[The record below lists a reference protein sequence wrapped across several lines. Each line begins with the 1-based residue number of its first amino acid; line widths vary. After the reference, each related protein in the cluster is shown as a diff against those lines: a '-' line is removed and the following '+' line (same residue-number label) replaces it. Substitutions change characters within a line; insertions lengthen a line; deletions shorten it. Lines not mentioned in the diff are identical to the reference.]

1 MILIRGLHNL
11 TPFSSGCVATIGNF
25 DGVHQGHQII
35 IRQLQAQ
42 ARSLNLPAVV
52 MVFEPQPREYFDAEN
67 APARLMRFREKLEA
81 IANLGVDVLVCLQF
95 NHRFRQLSAQQFIDQ
110 VLVEGLRVKHLVVG
124 DDFRFG
130 CDRTGD
136 FHSLQQAGE
145 LYGFSVDHTATVEVD
160 GERVSSTRIRALLAT
175 GEFEEAGQLL
185 GRPYN
190 IKGRVV
196 HGRKLGRQIQ
206 VPTANL
212 NLCGKRPVLSGVFTV
227 EARTAAGKVFPGV
240 ANVGWRPT
248 VENGSPE
255 PNLEVHLLD
264 FDQDLYGQRLQVVF
278 LKKLREELRFSG
290 LEELKDRIHQDI
302 KDAREFFARRLRP
315 AAEQ

>member
-1 MILIRGLHNL
+1 MRLIRGLHNL
-11 TPFSSGCVATIGNF
+11 TPFSLGCVATIGNF

-35 IRQLQAQ
+35 IRQLQEQ
-42 ARSLNLPAVV
+42 ADSLNLPAVV
-52 MVFEPQPREYFDAEN
+52 MVFEPQPREYFDAES

-81 IANLGVDVLVCLQF
+81 IANLNVDALVCLQF

-110 VLVEGLRVKHLVVG
+110 VLVEGLQIKHLVVG

-136 FHSLQQAGE
+136 FQLLQQAGE
-145 LYGFSVDHTATVEVD
+145 LNGFSVDYTATVEVD
-160 GERVSSTRIRALLAT
+160 GDRVSSTRIRALLAA
-175 GEFEEAGQLL
+175 GAFEDAGQLL

-190 IKGRVV
+190 INGRVV
-196 HGRKLGRQIQ
+196 HGRQLGRQIQ

-212 NLCGKRPVLSGVFTV
+212 NLCGKKPVFRGVFTV
-227 EARTAAGKVFPGV
+227 EARTVAGKVFPGI

-278 LKKLREELRFSG
+278 LAKLREELRFSS
-290 LEELKDRIHQDI
+290 LEELKERIHQDI
-302 KDAREFFARRLRP
+302 ENAREFFATRRRSVV
-315 AAEQ
+315 EQ